1 MKPLDVRSDDHI
13 EYNVNFNDKSP
24 KFKIGD
30 HVRISKH
37 KKVFAKGY
45 TLKCSEEVFVITK
58 IKCTGLW
65 NHVNDLNG

>member
-1 MKPLDVRSDDHI
+1 MKPLDVRSDNHI

-24 KFKIGD
+24 KFKIGG

-37 KKVFAKGY
+37 KNVFAKGY
-45 TLKCSEEVFVITK
+45 TLNCSEKVFVISK
-58 IKCTGLW
+58 IKSTGLW